1 MSDNKL
7 PEGIRYFEKHANA
20 PDFVIDSLVIT
31 IDDFLQFIADNP
43 DVLTEYQGK
52 KQLKLQRL
60 RSKQGKIYLS
70 VDTFQP
76 QAQQQAAPS
85 NNGKPGA
92 FDNGDNGLPF

>member
-1 MSDNKL
+1 MSENKL

-20 PDFVIDSLVIT
+20 PDFVIDALVIT
-31 IDDFLQFIADNP
+31 IDDFNAFVTANP
-43 DVLTEYQGK
+43 ELLTEFNGK

-76 QAQQQAAPS
+76 TPREAAPI
-85 NNGKPGA
+85 NNSLPGEA
-92 FDNGDNGLPF
+92 PSDLPF

>member
-31 IDDFLQFIADNP
+31 IDDFNAFVEQNP
-43 DVLTEYQGK
+43 DLLTEFKGK

-76 QAQQQAAPS
+76 QAQQQGPI
-85 NNGKPGA
+85 NNSLPGEPIS
-92 FDNGDNGLPF
+92 DLPF